1 MSKWKNIGIATRLG
15 GAFAVMVLLMAAVA
29 GFGLVALGNIND
41 SMRQTVENRLL
52 RVMDLDKVKQG
63 AQSIGI
69 MVRDAALTEDPSVVQ
84 RNASRIKE
92 LRDQMSQSLD
102 GLAQLIAASGN
113 PKMQQAFAELTER
126 RKAYNA
132 ELDKIVGQLES
143 MDFLAARAGLVA
155 ALPAAQAPYF
165 ETLEAM
171 SESGRGMAVV
181 AVQEA
186 DAQYQSARNLMVG
199 LAAVAA
205 ALALGLGWLISRSI
219 IRPAREA
226 LAAAEA
232 LAQGD
237 LTFRVRADSGDEM
250 GRMLKSLQHAFGQLS
265 VLVNGIQGASR
276 SIDVATRE
284 IARGNTDLSQ
294 RTEEQ
299 AASLEQ
305 TAASMEQLTSTVR
318 QNAENARQA
327 NQLAVNASQVATEGG
342 EAVRGVVA
350 TMQQIS
356 QSSAKVSEIISVIEG
371 IAFQTNILALNA
383 AVEAARAGEQ
393 GRGFSVVAAE
403 VRTLAQRSA
412 SAAKEIGELINRSV
426 EQVAVGAKQV
436 EKAGG
441 TMDDIVG
448 AVRRV
453 TDIMGEISAA
463 SAEQSTGIEQV
474 NRAVAQMESVVQ
486 QNAALVE
493 EAAAAAES
501 LQQQAATLVADTARF
516 QVDGAPALEAV
527 AHASPRL
534 QAAAPARRLEA
545 SAHGAARAVAPAVGA
560 LPAPAKPAGKRDR
573 PAAAAQSKPATGG
586 AQGKVKTGGAVTK
599 AAKAVNTATPTK
611 APAAPTVAAGGGDD
625 WETF

>member
-1 MSKWKNIGIATRLG
+1 M
-15 GAFAVMVLLMAAVA
+15 VVLLAAVA
-29 GFGLVALGNIND
+29 GFGLVALSNIND

-52 RVMDLDKVKQG
+52 RVMDLEKVKQG

-84 RNASRIKE
+84 RNGERIKA
-92 LRDQMSQSLD
+92 LREQMSQSLD
-102 GLAQLIAASGN
+102 GLSKLIAASN
-113 PKMQQAFAELTER
+113 NEKLQQSFAAVSER

-132 ELDKIVGQLES
+132 ELDKIMGQLES

-165 ETLEAM
+165 QTLEAM
-171 SESGRGMAVV
+171 TESGRAMAVV
-181 AVQEA
+181 AVQQAE
-186 DAQYQSARNLMVG
+186 AQYQSARNLMIG

-205 ALALGLGWLISRSI
+205 ALALALGVLISRSI

-250 GRMLKSLQHAFGQLS
+250 GRMLKSLQNAFGQLS
-265 VLVNGIQGASR
+265 LLVNGIQGASR

-284 IARGNTDLSQ
+284 IASGNTDLSQ

-327 NQLAVNASQVATEGG
+327 NQLAANASQVATEGG
-342 EAVRGVVA
+342 EAVRGVVE

-474 NRAVAQMESVVQ
+474 NRAIAQMESVVQ

-501 LQQQAATLVADTARF
+501 LQQQAATLVGDTARF
-516 QVDGAPALEAV
+516 QVDGAPASAP
-527 AHASPRL
+527 AL
-534 QAAAPARRLEA
+534 QAAQPA
-545 SAHGAARAVAPAVGA
+545 SAAVRLGRPMEAKRPAAPVAASEPVNA
-560 LPAPAKPAGKRDR
+560 LPAPRKPADNARHA
-573 PAAAAQSKPATGG
+573 PSATKPA
-586 AQGKVKTGGAVTK
+586 KTAAVAGSSGTK
-599 AAKAVNTATPTK
+599 AAKPSTAAK
-611 APAAPTVAAGGGDD
+611 APAAPAMAAGGSDD